1 MLNLAAF
8 TAATLHREPFRW
20 GRVEHAFTSGT
31 AAREVADTFPLDR
44 TRLRES
50 RPAAEKAYRMFSCPL
65 VDGGERL
72 DAAHGL
78 PATWAEL
85 VAQLL
90 SSPFTRALAQATG
103 QALEES
109 SLEIRASA
117 YADGCFLGPH
127 TDRADKVLS
136 VVLYLEPQWS
146 PAHGGELSILRS
158 SDPRDEAARIEPRL
172 GTAALLVR
180 SDHSW
185 HQVLPV
191 RTQGGGL
198 RRSVLIHYWL

>member
-1 MLNLAAF
+1 MF
-8 TAATLHREPFRW
+8 T
-20 GRVEHAFTSGT
+20 GGT
-31 AAREVADTFPLDR
+31 AARDIADTFPLDR

-50 RPAAEKAYRMFSCPL
+50 KPAAEKTYRMLSCPL

-72 DAAHGL
+72 DAAHDL
-78 PATWAEL
+78 PVPWAQL
-85 VAQLL
+85 VTQLL
-90 SSPFTRALAQATG
+90 SPPFTKTLAQATG
-103 QALEES
+103 LSLNES
-109 SLEIRASA
+109 SLEVRASA

-136 VVLYLEPQWS
+136 VVLYLESQWS

-158 SDPRDEAARIEPRL
+158 SAPGDEAARIEPRL

-191 RTQGGGL
+191 RTRGAGL
-198 RRSVLIHYWL
+198 RRSVLIHYWW